1 MSNKNP
7 RGAGRPKG
15 ALNKPKLNKPS
26 QSQQAHL
33 KQKKGTWLYRFHND
47 SNEINE
53 PIVYGS
59 VAFVILIILVLAD
72 IFINTYAL
80 PEFLANGFLSLI
92 GAAAGFGAGKSVT
105 TEYFRKTSG

>member
-1 MSNKNP
+1 MGKNVIDN
-7 RGAGRPKG
+7 PK
-15 ALNKPKLNKPS
+15 

-72 IFINTYAL
+72 IFVNTYAL
-80 PEFLANGFLSLI
+80 PEFLGNGFLSLI

>member
-1 MSNKNP
+1 MSNKKTN
-7 RGAGRPKG
+7 
-15 ALNKPKLNKPS
+15 

-59 VAFVILIILVLAD
+59 VAFAFLLILVLAD
-72 IFINTYAL
+72 IFLNTYAL
-80 PEFLANGFLSLI
+80 PQWLGEGFLTLV
-92 GAAAGFGAGKSVT
+92 GACAGLGGGKAVT